1 MKIKRYKK
9 ADRYIKI
16 FKNNFGFREPYQ
28 VLLDGTFCQVALAHK
43 INIQDQLPRYLGGQ
57 CKFLTTAC
65 VIEETKRLGKPLH
78 GAYLIVSQ
86 YPVHNCGHEK
96 PVSANKCLSSFVID
110 SNNKDHYLVATQDH
124 QLRKKISKNATC
136 PLIKLA
142 NSALVIEKPP
152 PHVLKKVTRTHHYL
166 ANKLKD
172 EEKDSLMRLKEEEEL
187 LQDIQDSPKKRKHK
201 GPKGPN
207 PLSQKKKKRTSTG
220 KSDVT
225 KLKETDSE
233 AGRKRRRKKVHIAPH
248 VKKLLKSAIAGGIG
262 KASETD
268 RIPNST
274 ETE

>member
-1 MKIKRYKK
+1 
-9 ADRYIKI
+9 
-16 FKNNFGFREPYQ
+16 
-28 VLLDGTFCQVALAHK
+28 
-43 INIQDQLPRYLGGQ
+43 
-57 CKFLTTAC
+57 
-65 VIEETKRLGKPLH
+65 LGKPLH